1 MEEKMGAVIG
11 GKRLNRL
18 GSKPGRFKRMV
29 ARHLGKKAAEKIQSS
44 DGARLVAKGKRTGNK
59 ELVRT
64 GGFIR
69 NMFDDVNLEEK
80 MDSEAQK
87 SYNTPAAVHKA
98 EKTYPRFA
106 ALTDLDLN
114 TKNRNETIKE
124 YSYGPANPANEEGSK
139 LFWERKA
146 DLWNA
151 PIEQVKSMRC
161 NNCNAF
167 NKTPEVKKKMADALG
182 PKGRTI
188 IEKSEL
194 GYCEFFEFKCAG
206 SRSCDAWV
214 GGGPITETTVEGKG
228 LYHNIH
234 MKRKRG
240 EKMRKA
246 GEKGAPKPSDFKR
259 AATTAREEIGFPDDG
274 FGTTKSKKKLQKMT
288 PGEKEMKEASSTK
301 MSKLRQLS
309 KSGLVSKK
317 DINKFDTL
325 MRKVERAGGD
335 MSKLTNQERSFLA
348 GMYDDLISTIVNDP
362 TIFTRMRR
370 KGTQNESV
378 QEASNNPQR
387 DHKASE
393 NNERAQLPG
402 AKTQMQKKR
411 ILDRIEYHKKMQN
424 KNEDSHTDGSYS
436 KKKLKMAADAATEL
450 DGMLGDNDDLPEW
463 VQGKIT
469 KAADY
474 LDSARDYMKN
484 RGDNGMAPA
493 SESLKVFRVSSSKL
507 NGNVRAKDEKE
518 AEKIFRKK
526 GVRGKLTIV
535 DRGPVRHYR
544 RVKNDYDLIKEETE
558 IGGKTFDDLELCPMA
573 VKAFKKDIVNA
584 KDKQA
589 VLNAAQAVDNYLA
602 IERKGLEGKVT
613 DEDME
618 KMKKLV
624 AVAKKKISDAGL
636 SASDHDYHQSHIDT
650 LAKLIKKSMNE
661 SMYKSPGHARLQ
673 RFMNKNR
680 QTAAYKNRVRQLGG
694 TPLKPGEQN
703 PMRRTTE
710 KVDMKK
716 ADMGDVI
723 RDFEKSDAPQFKGKS
738 KSKRREMAIAAKLAN
753 EEDKTFKGKDY
764 KVTLEKGRNYTLKGV
779 HQATYKEN
787 PSLSKER
794 AHQVAKQ
801 IHKSLSESKD
811 LCCDDCNDHFDHVI
825 EESEYKGKKVKLN
838 DPIRTSEVP
847 SKKFKVYVKDPATGN
862 IKVVRFGDPNL
873 SIKRDDPARRKSFRA
888 RHNCDNPGPKTKARY
903 WSCYQWR
910 ASQKVDN

>member
-11 GKRLNRL
+11 GKKLNRL

-59 ELVRT
+59 ELVKT

-206 SRSCDAWV
+206 SRTCDAWV
-214 GGGPITETTVEGKG
+214 GGGPITEITVEGKG

-259 AATTAREEIGFPDDG
+259 AATTAREEVGFPDDG
-274 FGTTKSKKKLQKMT
+274 FGTTKSKKKLQKIT

-370 KGTQNESV
+370 KGTQKESV

-436 KKKLKMAADAATEL
+436 KKKLKMAAMAATEL

-469 KAADY
+469 KACDY

-484 RGDNGMAPA
+484 MGDDGKAPA
-493 SESLKVFRVSSSKL
+493 SE
-507 NGNVRAKDEKE
+507 E
-518 AEKIFRKK
+518 
-526 GVRGKLTIV
+526 
-535 DRGPVRHYR
+535 
-544 RVKNDYDLIKEETE
+544 VK
-558 IGGKTFDDLELCPMA
+558 
-573 VKAFKKDIVNA
+573 
-584 KDKQA
+584 
-589 VLNAAQAVDNYLA
+589 
-602 IERKGLEGKVT
+602 
-613 DEDME
+613 
-618 KMKKLV
+618 
-624 AVAKKKISDAGL
+624 
-636 SASDHDYHQSHIDT
+636 
-650 LAKLIKKSMNE
+650 E
-661 SMYKSPGHARLQ
+661 SMYKSPAHARLQ
-673 RFMNKNR
+673 KFMNKNR

-738 KSKRREMAIAAKLAN
+738 KSKRREMAIAAKLAS
-753 EEDKTFKGKDY
+753 EEDQTFKGKDY

-801 IHKSLSESKD
+801 IHKSLSEAYKDPNSGKDANHYTWVVRYSVGSRGYTRAFDLPRVGIRDQRGAEKQLPRLVNIIARENRLNKKNMENIEIEKMPKAGYKAESVD

>member
-11 GKRLNRL
+11 GKKLNRL

-29 ARHLGKKAAEKIQSS
+29 SRHLGKKAAEKIQSS

-59 ELVRT
+59 QLVKT

-69 NMFDDVNLEEK
+69 NMFDDVNLDEK
-80 MDSEAQK
+80 RDFEAAITDIDI
-87 SYNTPAAVHKA
+87 NTRH
-98 EKTYPRFA
+98 
-106 ALTDLDLN
+106 
-114 TKNRNETIKE
+114 RNETIEKNG
-124 YSYGPANPANEEGSK
+124 YGPANPDKPGD
-139 LFWERKA
+139 FWKKKA
-146 DLWNA
+146 ELWDVSEDIA
-151 PIEQVKSMRC
+151 KSMKC
-161 NNCNAF
+161 NNCAAFDKSPKTLKKIANAIGPGGDKVVE
-167 NKTPEVKKKMADALG
+167 NAD
-182 PKGRTI
+182 
-188 IEKSEL
+188 L
-194 GYCEFFEFKCAG
+194 GYCKLFEFKCAG
-206 SRSCDAWV
+206 ERACDAWV
-214 GGGPITETTVEGKG
+214 HGGPLTEVTVEGKG

-246 GEKGAPKPSDFKR
+246 GAKGAPKPSDFER
-259 AATTAREEIGFPDDG
+259 AATTAKEEVGFPDDG
-274 FGTTKSKKKLQKMT
+274 WGTTKSKKKLKKMT
-288 PGEKEMKEASSTK
+288 PGEKDMKEAKDPKK

-309 KSGLVSKK
+309 KSGLVGKK
-317 DINKFDTL
+317 DLNKFDTL

-348 GMYDDLISTIVNDP
+348 GMYDDLITSIINDP
-362 TIFTRMRR
+362 SIFNRMRQ
-370 KGTQNESV
+370 KGTQKESV

-387 DHKASE
+387 DHKKAE

-411 ILDRIEYHKKMQN
+411 ILDRIDYHKKMQVR
-424 KNEDSHTDGSYS
+424 KEDSHADGSYS
-436 KKKLKMAADAATEL
+436 KKKLKMAAMAATEL

-469 KAADY
+469 KACDY

-484 RGDNGMAPA
+484 MGDDGKAPA
-493 SESLKVFRVSSSKL
+493 SEEVELGEPEEKKVKKIVKSLRKSVKGHNNQQKYLQKL
-507 NGNVRAKDEKE
+507 LDKD
-518 AEKIFRKK
+518 AA
-526 GVRGKLTIV
+526 
-535 DRGPVRHYR
+535 
-544 RVKNDYDLIKEETE
+544 NEEV
-558 IGGKTFDDLELCPMA
+558 DLE
-573 VKAFKKDIVNA
+573 
-584 KDKQA
+584 
-589 VLNAAQAVDNYLA
+589 
-602 IERKGLEGKVT
+602 EG
-613 DEDME
+613 
-618 KMKKLV
+618 
-624 AVAKKKISDAGL
+624 
-636 SASDHDYHQSHIDT
+636 
-650 LAKLIKKSMNE
+650 
-661 SMYKSPGHARLQ
+661 MYKSSAHARLQ
-673 RFMNKNR
+673 KHMNRIR
-680 QTAAYKNRVRQLGG
+680 QTSSYKNKVRQLGG

-703 PMRRTTE
+703 PMKRTTE

-753 EEDKTFKGKDY
+753 EQ
-764 KVTLEKGRNYTLKGV
+764 N
-779 HQATYKEN
+779 
-787 PSLSKER
+787 
-794 AHQVAKQ
+794 
-801 IHKSLSESKD
+801 D

-888 RHNCDNPGPKTKARY
+888 RHNCENPGPKTKARY

>member
-1 MEEKMGAVIG
+1 
-11 GKRLNRL
+11 
-18 GSKPGRFKRMV
+18 
-29 ARHLGKKAAEKIQSS
+29 
-44 DGARLVAKGKRTGNK
+44 
-59 ELVRT
+59 
-64 GGFIR
+64 
-69 NMFDDVNLEEK
+69 
-80 MDSEAQK
+80 
-87 SYNTPAAVHKA
+87 
-98 EKTYPRFA
+98 
-106 ALTDLDLN
+106 
-114 TKNRNETIKE
+114 
-124 YSYGPANPANEEGSK
+124 
-139 LFWERKA
+139 
-146 DLWNA
+146 
-151 PIEQVKSMRC
+151 
-161 NNCNAF
+161 
-167 NKTPEVKKKMADALG
+167 
-182 PKGRTI
+182 
-188 IEKSEL
+188 
-194 GYCEFFEFKCAG
+194 
-206 SRSCDAWV
+206 
-214 GGGPITETTVEGKG
+214 
-228 LYHNIH
+228 
-234 MKRKRG
+234 
-240 EKMRKA
+240 
-246 GEKGAPKPSDFKR
+246 
-259 AATTAREEIGFPDDG
+259 
-274 FGTTKSKKKLQKMT
+274 
-288 PGEKEMKEASSTK
+288 
-301 MSKLRQLS
+301 
-309 KSGLVSKK
+309 
-317 DINKFDTL
+317 
-325 MRKVERAGGD
+325 
-335 MSKLTNQERSFLA
+335 
-348 GMYDDLISTIVNDP
+348 
-362 TIFTRMRR
+362 
-370 KGTQNESV
+370 
-378 QEASNNPQR
+378 
-387 DHKASE
+387 
-393 NNERAQLPG
+393 
-402 AKTQMQKKR
+402 
-411 ILDRIEYHKKMQN
+411 
-424 KNEDSHTDGSYS
+424 
-436 KKKLKMAADAATEL
+436 
-450 DGMLGDNDDLPEW
+450 
-463 VQGKIT
+463 
-469 KAADY
+469 
-474 LDSARDYMKN
+474 
-484 RGDNGMAPA
+484 MAPA
-493 SESLKVFRVSSSKL
+493 SESLKVFR
-507 NGNVRAKDEKE
+507 
-518 AEKIFRKK
+518 
-526 GVRGKLTIV
+526 
-535 DRGPVRHYR
+535 
-544 RVKNDYDLIKEETE
+544 EETE

-613 DEDME
+613 DKDME